1 MNSIR
6 FHWILLYSIGFYY
19 ILLDS
24 SILWG
29 SIKKRSHQVMPDGLI
44 FPLLNLVFWQLV
56 ESGVNQITRIDSET
70 QLGLDGGLDRVL
82 EVLGLSLSLDVSVA

>member
-1 MNSIR
+1 
-6 FHWILLYSIGFYY
+6 
-19 ILLDS
+19 
-24 SILWG
+24 
-29 SIKKRSHQVMPDGLI
+29 MPDGLI